1 VVAELEQLVGD
12 GRERR
17 SHDAWFPLS
26 GRHCDG
32 LQVRRSIGSQFETAA
47 IGTGRVWC
55 LGISF

>member
-1 VVAELEQLVGD
+1 MVAELEQLVGD

-32 LQVRRSIGSQFETAA
+32 LQVRRSFGTAA
-47 IGTGRVWC
+47 IGTSRVWY